1 MARARVM
8 LVAPTAAYQTDD
20 FQAAAR
26 RLEVDLALGTD
37 RCHVLAEVWPEG
49 ALALDFRDPE
59 QAAVAI
65 VEQAAREPLHGIA
78 AVDEKSALIAAL
90 AADRLGLRCSAPA
103 AVATAGNKLA
113 FRRALAAAGVA
124 QPAFQALGAG
134 QDAGAVDLPLPV
146 VVKPLHLSAS
156 RGVIKATTPA
166 ELGAAIERLRAL
178 LADPEVSTRDAD
190 AAAWI
195 LVERFVAGPEVAFE
209 GLLERGRLH
218 ALALFDK
225 PDPLDGPLFPDT
237 IYVTPSRAPAPQ
249 QAAVER
255 AVAAAAAAIGLTEGP
270 VHAELRLGP
279 DGPVVLELAARAI
292 GGLCG
297 RTLRFGA
304 GITLEEVI
312 LCHALGRAP
321 AALRREAGASGVCM
335 LPVPGAGVLRAVAGV
350 AAAAAEP
357 GVAEVVITARVGDT
371 LVPLPE
377 GHTYMGFLFAG
388 GADPEAVTAAL
399 RRARDHIRFDV
410 ATLY

>member
-1 MARARVM
+1 M

-20 FQAAAR
+20 FAAAAD
-26 RLEVDLALGTD
+26 RLGVDLALGTD

-49 ALALDFRDPE
+49 ALALDFRDPPG
-59 QAAVAI
+59 AAGAI
-65 VEQAAREPLHGIA
+65 AADAAARPLHGIA
-78 AVDEKSALIAAL
+78 AVDERSALIASL

-113 FRRALAAAGVA
+113 FRRALAAAGVP
-124 QPAFQALGAG
+124 QPEFQALPAV
-134 QDAGAVDLPLPV
+134 AGAAEITLAPPL
-146 VVKPLHLSAS
+146 VVKPVHLSAS
-156 RGVIKATTPA
+156 RGVIGVAEPA
-166 ELGAAIERLRAL
+166 ALPAALARVRAL
-178 LADPEVSTRDAD
+178 LADPEVTVKDPD
-190 AAAWI
+190 AAGWL

-237 IYVTPSRAPAPQ
+237 IYVAPSAAPAAL
-249 QAAVER
+249 QAEVAGV
-255 AVAAAAAAIGLTEGP
+255 VAAAAAANGLAEGP
-270 VHAELRLGP
+270 VHAELRLGEH
-279 DGPVVLELAARAI
+279 GPVMLELAARAI

-321 AALRREAGASGVCM
+321 ASLRRRDGASGVCM
-335 LPVPGAGVLRAVAGV
+335 LPVPAAGVLRDIDGTG
-350 AAAAAEP
+350 AAAAVP
-357 GVAEVVITARVGDT
+357 GVVDIAITARIGDV

-377 GHTYMGFLFAG
+377 GHTYMGFLFARG
-388 GADPEAVTAAL
+388 DRPEEVVAAL
-399 RRARDHIRFDV
+399 RRARDHIRFEV
-410 ATLY
+410 TPLL

>member
-1 MARARVM
+1 M

-20 FQAAAR
+20 FRLAAE
-26 RLEVDLALGTD
+26 RLEVELVLGTD

-49 ALALDFRDPE
+49 ALALDFRDPQE
-59 QAAVAI
+59 AAGSIIDQA
-65 VEQAAREPLHGIA
+65 ERQPLHGIA

-90 AADRLGLRCSAPA
+90 AADRLGLRYSAPA

-113 FRRALAAAGVA
+113 FRRALAAAGVP
-124 QPAFQALGAG
+124 QPVFRAIP
-134 QDAGAVDLPLPV
+134 VDGHRPLLDGLDQLRFPV

-156 RGVIKATTPA
+156 RGVIRADHD
-166 ELGAAIERLRAL
+166 LQLAAAVHRLHAL
-178 LADPEVSTRDAD
+178 LSDPEVSTRDPA
-190 AAAWI
+190 AAAW
-195 LVERFVAGPEVAFE
+195 LLAEEFVDGPEVAFE

-237 IYVTPSRAPAPQ
+237 IYVTPSRAPGDLQ
-249 QAAVER
+249 GAVTQV
-255 AVAAAAAAIGLTEGP
+255 VARAAAAIGLAEGP

-321 AALRREAGASGVCM
+321 AALRRTGGASGVCM
-335 LPVPGAGVLRAVAGV
+335 LPVPAAGVLREVEGVEEAAAVAGV
-350 AAAAAEP
+350 
-357 GVAEVVITARVGDT
+357 GEVVITARVGDT
-371 LVPLPE
+371 VVPLPE
-377 GHTYMGFLFAG
+377 GHTYMGFLFASG
-388 GADPEAVTAAL
+388 ERPEEVTEVL
-399 RRARDHIRFDV
+399 RRAREKIRFGIV
-410 ATLY
+410 ALL